1 MELRVIQA
9 DGVLTHV
16 ALCGRLDLRG
26 VSEIENRFVFTTTS
40 RRVPVVVDLS
50 EVEFIASLGIG
61 MLVSAAKALTRQGL
75 ELVLLAPPGLA
86 RETLEIAG
94 VTRVVPTAA
103 DMESARAL
111 IARA

>member
-1 MELRVIQA
+1 
-9 DGVLTHV
+9 
-16 ALCGRLDLRG
+16 
-26 VSEIENRFVFTTTS
+26 
-40 RRVPVVVDLS
+40 
-50 EVEFIASLGIG
+50 